1 MMICM
6 LFLLQWWWFIK
17 TSLGR
22 ISGSSSHHTLD
33 NSKLELVSSV
43 QSEGM
48 ERLWPNN
55 RSPHNGTML
64 FLILIFATITG
75 LAAHYSHLLQGC
87 MAATSGRSRR
97 LIALEDDGVEL
108 WIGEVL
114 QLWFGA
120 VGNAWQRR
128 S

>member
-1 MMICM
+1 
-6 LFLLQWWWFIK
+6 
-17 TSLGR
+17 
-22 ISGSSSHHTLD
+22 
-33 NSKLELVSSV
+33 
-43 QSEGM
+43 
-48 ERLWPNN
+48 
-55 RSPHNGTML
+55 
-64 FLILIFATITG
+64 
-75 LAAHYSHLLQGC
+75 